1 MVRPAGYQVNGVAT
15 DITSFICYPL
25 IAKKDSYSWIG
36 RMRMTMMA
44 ISFIFITCTFPVKQ
58 RPVFLVSR

>member
-1 MVRPAGYQVNGVAT
+1 MNGVAT
-15 DITSFICYPL
+15 GITSFICFAL

-36 RMRMTMMA
+36 RMRMTIMA

>member
-1 MVRPAGYQVNGVAT
+1 MNGVAT
-15 DITSFICYPL
+15 GIISFICYPL

-44 ISFIFITCTFPVKQ
+44 IGFIFITCTFPVKQ
-58 RPVFLVSR
+58 RYFWSLGEYDLSGLLT